1 MSDAKG
7 NSEPSMEEILASIRR
22 IIAED
27 SDQPAETVAPSA
39 PAPEDDVLEL
49 TDIVEDPPISFAM
62 PEPEPEP
69 LAEFRPPPCVPPP
82 PPPEPVRF
90 ESPPRDWSEAADDS
104 DRLISEAAAASSS
117 AAFAKLSSRV
127 HRRLP
132 IDTMLG
138 NGNITLEELV
148 REMLRPLLKDWLDAH
163 LPRLVERV
171 VREEVERLARDV

>member
-7 NSEPSMEEILASIRR
+7 TPEPSMEEILASIRR

-27 SDQPAETVAPSA
+27 SDQPVETLAPVAS
-39 PAPEDDVLEL
+39 APEDDVLEL

-62 PEPEPEP
+62 PEPEPMPEI
-69 LAEFRPPPCVPPP
+69 RPAPYVPP

-90 ESPPRDWSEAADDS
+90 EPPPQHWAEAADDS
-104 DRLISEAAAASSS
+104 DRLLSEAAAASSS
-117 AAFAKLSSRV
+117 AAFARLTNRV
-127 HRRLP
+127 NRRLSV
-132 IDTMLG
+132 DTMLG

-148 REMLRPLLKDWLDAH
+148 RELLRPLLKDWLDAH

-171 VREEVERLARDV
+171 VREEVERLARDA

>member
-27 SDQPAETVAPSA
+27 SDQPAETVAPVAS
-39 PAPEDDVLEL
+39 APEDDVLEL

-62 PEPEPEP
+62 PEPDP
-69 LAEFRPPPCVPPP
+69 LPEFRPPPFVPPPP
-82 PPPEPVRF
+82 PPPEPVTF
-90 ESPPRDWSEAADDS
+90 EPPPRDWAEAADDG
-104 DRLISEAAAASSS
+104 DRLLSEAAAASSS
-117 AAFAKLSSRV
+117 AAFARLSSRV
-127 HRRLP
+127 NRRLSV
-132 IDTMLG
+132 DTMLG

-148 REMLRPLLKDWLDAH
+148 RELLRPLLKDWLDAH